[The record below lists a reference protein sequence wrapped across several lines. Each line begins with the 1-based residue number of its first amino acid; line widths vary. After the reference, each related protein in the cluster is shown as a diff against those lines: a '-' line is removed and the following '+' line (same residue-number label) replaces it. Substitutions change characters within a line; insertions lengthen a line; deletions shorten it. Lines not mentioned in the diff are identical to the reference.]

1 MRKGL
6 LIVLINIVLLFGIQV
21 SAATK
26 PTINN
31 VVGVEKDIVKV
42 TATQGDYPIVK
53 YLVGKYIESAEV
65 FDVSDDNALNP
76 YLSVPNSDGD
86 YKIWAID
93 SNGTPS
99 DPYSYRISTSCSME
113 GLYNVTGSGKI
124 SMCGI
129 MDYLGN
135 VKYLPNYT
143 NIVTCASGYHIDTFN
158 TTLSSTTC
166 VAGRLSYSAYNIGKR
181 FCEQVYNYSCVKD
194 STPSGGG
201 NTGGGEV
208 IPSALDS
215 LSLSSGTLSPSFQSG
230 TTYYTATVNASSVTI
245 NAVKRSDKATFVEGY
260 GPRTVNL
267 NYGKNTFEIRVKGS
281 KESVYTIVIERPAPA
296 LSSVNTLSSL
306 TISTGSISPS
316 FNPNISSYSSFVTSS
331 VTSVN
336 VYATLTDA
344 SSSFVDGYGPRTVTL
359 NTGANAIPIKVR
371 SESGRIRTY
380 TITITKAAPVV
391 IDPTPGG
398 DPGDDEPVTPPATQ
412 SEALLKNITLSS
424 GLIAFEPRVF
434 DYNVTVDNSV
444 TNILVTVEQENST
457 DIVTINGGSDL
468 QVGANEIT
476 IEVSSA
482 DNSVKN
488 VYTLYVIRKDVEET
502 ISSNSLLK
510 DLVITGH
517 DIKFDAKVTEY
528 EITLDEDE
536 TELEIEVTAAS
547 DRAIVSIEGNE
558 QLTTGSEVKIRVT
571 AESGDY
577 TDYYIK
583 ITGYRKGSN
592 IFVTIIIIIIIVLI
606 LAYLVLRLLGYRI
619 YFNVAGV
626 KNYFSNL
633 FSRKKK

>member
-26 PTINN
+26 PTINS

-53 YLVGKYIESAEV
+53 YLVGKYVESAEV
-65 FDVSDDNALNP
+65 FDVSTSNALNP
-76 YLSVPNSDGD
+76 YLSVPNSNGE

-99 DPYSYRISTSCSME
+99 NPYSYRISTSCSME

-124 SMCGI
+124 SMCGM

-194 STPSGGG
+194 STTPNPGGS
-201 NTGGGEV
+201 TSDV

-245 NAVKRSDKATFVEGY
+245 NATKRSDKATFVDGY

-281 KESVYTIVIERPAPA
+281 KESVYTIVIERPAPS

-306 TISTGSISPS
+306 SISTGSISPS
-316 FNPNISSYSSFVTSS
+316 FSPNINNYSAFVTSS
-331 VTSVN
+331 VASVN
-336 VYATLTDA
+336 IFATLSDGN
-344 SSSFVDGYGPRTVTL
+344 SSFVDGYGPRTVTL
-359 NTGANAIPIKVR
+359 NTGNNAIPIKVR
-371 SESGRIRTY
+371 SQSGHVRTY
-380 TITITKAAPVV
+380 TITINKAAPIVV
-391 IDPTPGG
+391 DPNPNPNPTPGG
-398 DPGDDEPVTPPATQ
+398 EEEPPSTQ

-444 TNILVTVEQENST
+444 TNILVTVEQENSS
-457 DIVTINGGSDL
+457 DIVTINGGADL

-476 IEVSSA
+476 IEVASA
-482 DNSVKN
+482 DGSVKN
-488 VYTLYVIRKDVEET
+488 VYTLYVIRKEAEET

-510 DLVITGH
+510 DLVIKGH

-528 EITLDEDE
+528 EITLDEQE

-547 DRAIVSIEGNE
+547 DRASVSIEGNE

-583 ITGYRKGSN
+583 ITGYRKSSN

-619 YFNVAGV
+619 YFNVSGI

-633 FSRKKK
+633 FSRKK